1 MHKNWLIALKNGFL
15 VHNKWSKMKA
25 DQQFIKQYPFS
36 VQLLAEHVKE
46 KNTLFVTKK
55 SLKQIRSENETERV
69 MSYAI
74 IESFGF
80 FIFIH
85 MKKVDMI
92 FLFSRDFFLLEQNI
106 LMTFNSRNCIQII
119 SIYQKYVMKHKRDY
133 NLRLGLTLLKFD
145 ASLSGFI
152 RPLQHYQN
160 ILYDFLKVS
169 LTIPFKSRQT

>member
-1 MHKNWLIALKNGFL
+1 M
-15 VHNKWSKMKA
+15 
-25 DQQFIKQYPFS
+25 D
-36 VQLLAEHVKE
+36 VKE

-74 IESFGF
+74 VESFCF
-80 FIFIH
+80 FIFIQKQFSYELD

-160 ILYDFLKVS
+160 ILYDFFKVS
-169 LTIPFKSRQT
+169 LTIPFKSLA